1 MGGRLQNRAER
12 IGRRRKIAFHRG
24 KTGPR
29 KIPRLF
35 FVGEIQDICRYGVL
49 DFQTPAGFHTRL
61 HLSKIQ
67 SAMNFQYIVSQLIE
81 HANTNPLF

>member
-1 MGGRLQNRAER
+1 VNRPKKKNSLSPA
-12 IGRRRKIAFHRG
+12 KQ
-24 KTGPR
+24 GPR

-81 HANTNPLF
+81 HANTDSLL